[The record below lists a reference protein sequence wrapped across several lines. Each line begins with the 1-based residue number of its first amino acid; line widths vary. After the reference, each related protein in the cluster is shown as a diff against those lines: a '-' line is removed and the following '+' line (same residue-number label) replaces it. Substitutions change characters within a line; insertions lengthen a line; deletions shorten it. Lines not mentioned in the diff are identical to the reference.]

1 MTARVGVIA
10 VVVGLGVF
18 ACARPPATR
27 ARVVGLDTRIETLPD
42 GSLRVREAFALEPDG
57 AEPIEFHRR
66 IERPRTDGLLFESAE
81 VDGRVTKPGHEGL
94 EVRTAAPHALDVA
107 WIGSGIPGSATPR
120 RLTLTYKALSAV
132 AVTEPRAAI
141 LWPILDAG
149 RGFDVGR
156 VAVELV
162 LPPGTPVY
170 AGTGMIEAGWQ
181 VALAG
186 AGLTASRGPV
196 MDVDTATLAAAFDFD
211 RRGVSD
217 PVWERNLDRQRQ
229 FLPALLAGAA
239 FFVVIGIGTIV
250 IVRAQYPPT
259 SKPRSPA
266 AGEPPSDADRAAAAR
281 GLVLAGM
288 AGSAM
293 ALLTAAASAWGLAFL
308 GPWPQLIPASML
320 AVSLAFIAYAPR
332 LRT

>member
-1 MTARVGVIA
+1 
-10 VVVGLGVF
+10 
-18 ACARPPATR
+18 
-27 ARVVGLDTRIETLPD
+27 
-42 GSLRVREAFALEPDG
+42 
-57 AEPIEFHRR
+57 
-66 IERPRTDGLLFESAE
+66 
-81 VDGRVTKPGHEGL
+81 
-94 EVRTAAPHALDVA
+94 
-107 WIGSGIPGSATPR
+107 
-120 RLTLTYKALSAV
+120 
-132 AVTEPRAAI
+132 
-141 LWPILDAG
+141 
-149 RGFDVGR
+149 
-156 VAVELV
+156 
-162 LPPGTPVY
+162 
-170 AGTGMIEAGWQ
+170 
-181 VALAG
+181 
-186 AGLTASRGPV
+186 